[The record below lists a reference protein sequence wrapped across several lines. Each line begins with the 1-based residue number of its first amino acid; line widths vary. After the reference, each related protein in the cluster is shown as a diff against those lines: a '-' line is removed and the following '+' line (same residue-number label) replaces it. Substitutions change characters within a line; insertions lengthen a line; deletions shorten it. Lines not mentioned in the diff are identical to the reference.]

1 LNNGEDIKAK
11 LVMLNGRK
19 TSRWEARSS
28 WKTSK
33 KNWGPYS
40 VYLTGA
46 CSAVYLFFAEALSED
61 GRLRIR
67 EPALKGCE
75 EKGPFLDG
83 N

>member
-11 LVMLNGRK
+11 LVMLNGRQ
-19 TSRWEARSS
+19 
-28 WKTSK
+28 TSK